1 MRPAFTL
8 VEVLAAAMIA
18 TIAGIALLQMNSQNL
33 FLFSRLR
40 QKASVSETLS
50 LVGNHADSRFNHT
63 TKSLYDLLDDTYE
76 IENDELRKYLQ
87 DQKYD
92 YSERVVATVSFNSD
106 GMSEQNASFTDEEMQ
121 DAASAPLIQFEL
133 VQVGVKNKDEH
144 GALLIARPL

>member
-33 FLFSRLR
+33 FLFSRLT

-63 TKSLYDLLDDTYE
+63 TKSLYDLLDNTYE

-92 YSERVVATVSFNSD
+92 YSERVVATVSFNSE

-133 VQVGVKNKDEH
+133 VQVGVKTRMSTAH
-144 GALLIARPL
+144 C